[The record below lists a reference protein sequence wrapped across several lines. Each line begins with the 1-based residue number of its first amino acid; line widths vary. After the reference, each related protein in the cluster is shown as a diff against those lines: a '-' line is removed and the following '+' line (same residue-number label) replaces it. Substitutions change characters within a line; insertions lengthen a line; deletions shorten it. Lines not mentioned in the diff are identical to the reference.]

1 MTGRTAQDA
10 GPGAHKPLRRVMLSP
25 SDTVIIFVVA
35 LLLFGPEQL
44 PKVARWLGDAMRSMQ
59 NTTHSFMLEM
69 ERAASGE
76 PGSSEKLPALPQAE
90 DASSETLEPPEP
102 DEPAP

>member
-1 MTGRTAQDA
+1 
-10 GPGAHKPLRRVMLSP
+10 MLSP
-25 SDTVIIFVVA
+25 SDTLIIFVVA

-69 ERAASGE
+69 ERAAAAEQPASA
-76 PGSSEKLPALPQAE
+76 PPAAARLAKSENDMDE
-90 DASSETLEPPEP
+90 EPPTLPEGESYPAEPSEAHEP
-102 DEPAP
+102 DEPAG